1 MELDPYVDDIRRRVV
16 VAAEAA
22 GDDTRQLAERLI
34 APLDAAIRLAV
45 QQALADAADEI
56 TVELAPGSVELRVRG
71 RELAFVVTPP
81 ADAAGA
87 EPPDEPAPPAELAGG
102 PEGEMARINLRL
114 PEHLKT
120 RAEQAAGA
128 QGVSVNAWLVRAAA
142 AAVDRADAPP
152 APERGTSTGARRY
165 RGWAK

>member
-1 MELDPYVDDIRRRVV
+1 MELEPYVDDIRHRLA

-22 GDDTRQLAERLI
+22 SDDTRQVADRLI

-45 QQALADAADEI
+45 QQALADAAAEI

-81 ADAAGA
+81 ADAAGT
-87 EPPDEPAPPAELAGG
+87 EPPDEPPPPPEPAGS
-102 PEGEMARINLRL
+102 PEGDMARINLRL
-114 PEHLKT
+114 PEQLKT
-120 RAEQAAGA
+120 RVEQAASA

-142 AAVDRADAPP
+142 AAVDRADASPS
-152 APERGTSTGARRY
+152 PERSTSAGARRY